1 MNSPTLSPPPSSSLA
16 LRFSLSFALVGL
28 IWLTGLAGHF
38 TPWLEWPALFVY
50 VAGSLGLVLFLGRT
64 GTGRQEIWLA
74 GGNAGRSLYWGT
86 LAGAVLFIMDITN
99 TILYYK
105 SGGAPMVE
113 MERLLA
119 HRSLLY
125 LFPILILAEEFLW
138 RGVMFSSL
146 IEKGVNPHLTVLL
159 TTILYALNHFAVAP
173 VGMRER
179 ALMAMMAVPIGVLG
193 GYLVLK
199 TRNVW
204 GSVIVH
210 MITMVSMV
218 LDIFVIPQLLFN
230 P

>member
-1 MNSPTLSPPPSSSLA
+1 MNSPTLSSPPSSSLA

-74 GGNAGRSLYWGT
+74 GGNAGRSLFWGT

-113 MERLLA
+113 MERLLV

>member
-1 MNSPTLSPPPSSSLA
+1 MNSPVVSSPPSSPLA

-28 IWLTGLAGHF
+28 IWISGLTGHF
-38 TPWLEWPALFVY
+38 TPLGEWPALFVY
-50 VAGSLGLVLFLGRT
+50 VIGSLGLAIFLGRT
-64 GTGRQEIWLA
+64 AVDRQSIWLA
-74 GGNAGRSLYWGT
+74 GGNAGRSLFWGA
-86 LAGAVLFIMDITN
+86 LAGAVLFLMDITN

-113 MERLLA
+113 METLLV

-125 LFPILILAEEFLW
+125 LFPLLILAEEFLW
-138 RGVMFSSL
+138 RGVMFSSM
-146 IEKGVNPHLTVLL
+146 IEKGFNPHITVLL
-159 TTILYALNHFAVAP
+159 TTMLYALNHFAVAP
-173 VGMRER
+173 VGIKER

-193 GYLVLK
+193 GYLVLN

-210 MITMVSMV
+210 MITMVSM
-218 LDIFVIPQLLFN
+218 LIDIFVIPQLLFR

>member
-113 MERLLA
+113 MEGLLV

>member
-113 MERLLA
+113 MERLLV

-210 MITMVSMV
+210 MITMVAMV

>member
-74 GGNAGRSLYWGT
+74 GGNAGRSLFWGA

-113 MERLLA
+113 MEGLLV

-146 IEKGVNPHLTVLL
+146 IEKGFNPHLTVLL

-199 TRNVW
+199 T
-204 GSVIVH
+204 
-210 MITMVSMV
+210 
-218 LDIFVIPQLLFN
+218 
-230 P
+230 